1 MALFGGV
8 VAATFGGIAPPACA
22 EDVATREEV
31 VAREAPGKAEAGIAV
46 LRGNERVQLLR
57 DREGWS
63 EILLADGRRAWVP
76 TADLVHSQGQKPSA
90 TPTPAAVATPD
101 PSPRADPVPDVQT
114 SLVVEI
120 TRLRAVVDDLET
132 RQRSD
137 LPPGALERGPVTT
150 ETALL
155 ASGVAFVVG
164 VVAGAAWQ
172 RRRTRRERSLR
183 F

>member
-8 VAATFGGIAPPACA
+8 VAAAFGGIAPPTRA

-57 DREGWS
+57 DRDGWS
-63 EILLADGRRAWVP
+63 EILLTDGRRAWVP
-76 TADLVHSQGQKPSA
+76 TADLVHSESPKASA
-90 TPTPAAVATPD
+90 TPVPTVVTTPD
-101 PSPRADPVPDVQT
+101 PPSRADPVPAVQA

-132 RQRSD
+132 RRHVD
-137 LPPGALERGPVTT
+137 LPPGVSQQGPVT
-150 ETALL
+150 EIALVG
-155 ASGVAFVVG
+155 SGVAFLVG
-164 VVAGAAWQ
+164 VFAGAAWQ